1 MVSEPIYGHLIFFIG
16 TGLLSGRLFEFEWE
30 GEGRE
35 GEGRAGGEVGAY

>member
-30 GEGRE
+30 GEGR
-35 GEGRAGGEVGAY
+35 AGGEVGAY